1 MKSQKYIQKA
11 EETLK
16 LLDSVEKIKS
26 SAFFETRQLACVEA
40 KLQAKNYLF
49 NWQIILKPAFIVF
62 LIGIN
67 ISIVYSYVHR
77 VNTYVSIRNSALLQL
92 SNNYIRIGDYYF
104 STHN

>member
-1 MKSQKYIQKA
+1 MKTQKHIQEA

-16 LLDSVEKIKS
+16 LLDSVEKVKS
-26 SAFFETRQLACVEA
+26 SAFFETRQLAFMES
-40 KLQAKNYLF
+40 KLQAKNQVF
-49 NWQIILKPAFIVF
+49 NWQQILKPAFIVF

-77 VNTYVSIRNSALLQL
+77 IDTYVNTRNSALLQL
-92 SNNYIRIGDYYF
+92 SDNYIRTSDYYF